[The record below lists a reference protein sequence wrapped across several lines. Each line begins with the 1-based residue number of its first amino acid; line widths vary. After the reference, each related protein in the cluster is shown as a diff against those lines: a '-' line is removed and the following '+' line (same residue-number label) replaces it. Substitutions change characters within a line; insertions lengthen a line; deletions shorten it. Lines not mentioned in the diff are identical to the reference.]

1 MEEIVIIRDVLETNK
16 NIASENKA
24 IKDERNILMVNL
36 IGSPG
41 AGKTSFIIKAIE
53 HIKVPCAV
61 IEGDVTSDIDARK
74 MVERNIP
81 VVQINTGGA
90 CHLNAASVNKALQ
103 ALNFD
108 NGIVFIENVGNL
120 ICPSA
125 FELGEDFK
133 LAMANVPEGDDKPYK
148 YPALFS
154 KAKAVV
160 LNKIDMLPYFEFDRK
175 FFYDGVRALNQEAP
189 IFEVSARTGEGFGE
203 FARWLE
209 EEYHKFRQ
217 GK

>member
-74 MVERNIP
+74 MAERNIP

-160 LNKIDMLPYFEFDRK
+160 LNKIDMLPYFEFDKK
-175 FFYDGVRALNQEAP
+175 FFYDGVRALNHEAP